1 MTPSTPRNA
10 VLVLSVLVL
19 VACSQ
24 FSVRAKQEP
33 SADFARLH
41 TFAWLPLDQVDPA
54 DQRVLD
60 RYLDTRIRAAV
71 ARELG
76 AKGYTPATGEPD
88 FWLNYRLATDPGDAV
103 KGGRR
108 FYYGPGWGAWP
119 GAETVLREN
128 YDAGTLYIGALEAP
142 SKRGI
147 WIGAAQARILPHI
160 SLEDRAERVDD
171 AVHAILESFPRR

>member
-1 MTPSTPRNA
+1 MTRSVAGTA
-10 VLVLSVLVL
+10 ALVLSALAL

-24 FSVRAKQEP
+24 FSVRAKQDP
-33 SADFARLH
+33 SADFSKLQ
-41 TFAWLPLDQVDPA
+41 TYAWLPLDQVDPA
-54 DQRVLD
+54 DQRMLD
-60 RYLDTRIRAAV
+60 RYLDTRIRKAV
-71 ARELG
+71 DTELG
-76 AKGYTPATGEPD
+76 AKGYRPATGEPD

-128 YDAGTLYIGALEAP
+128 YDAGTLYIGALDG
-142 SKRGI
+142 SSRKGI

-160 SLEDRAERVDD
+160 SLEDRAKRVDD
-171 AVHAILESFPRR
+171 AVHSILESFPRR

>member
-1 MTPSTPRNA
+1 MTRSVAGTA
-10 VLVLSVLVL
+10 ALVLSALAL

-24 FSVRAKQEP
+24 FSVRAKQDP
-33 SADFARLH
+33 SADFSKLH
-41 TFAWLPLDQVDPA
+41 TYAWLPLDEVDPA
-54 DQRVLD
+54 DQRMLD
-60 RYLDTRIRAAV
+60 RYLDTRIRKAV
-71 ARELG
+71 DTELG
-76 AKGYTPATGEPD
+76 AKGYRPATGEPD

-128 YDAGTLYIGALEAP
+128 YDAGTLYIGALDGSP
-142 SKRGI
+142 KKGI

-160 SLEDRAERVDD
+160 SLEDRAKRVDD
-171 AVHAILESFPRR
+171 AVHSILESFPRR